1 LSIFIR
7 LFVQA
12 FWAAQPGSRGCSA
25 ADFTSHAVNLRRF
38 KFGDE
43 PALFRVFHS
52 AVHIVAARH
61 YTPEQVVAWAPD
73 DLDPELWGAR
83 MRSIA
88 PFVVEA
94 GDEIVGYADV
104 QVNGYIDHFF
114 VSGWHQRQGIG
125 AMLMQRIHAEAAAL
139 DIRQLT
145 SDVSRTAEPF
155 FSHYGFAVVERRFPE
170 RRGVVIPNTF
180 MQKALPPGAGGA

>member
-1 LSIFIR
+1 
-7 LFVQA
+7 
-12 FWAAQPGSRGCSA
+12 
-25 ADFTSHAVNLRRF
+25 VNVRRF

-52 AVHIVAARH
+52 AVRIVAARH
-61 YTPEQVVAWAPD
+61 YTQAQVVAWAPD
-73 DLDPELWGAR
+73 DLDPALWCAR

-94 GDEIVGYADV
+94 GNEIVGYADV
-104 QVNGYIDHFF
+104 QASGTIDHFF
-114 VSGWHQRQGIG
+114 VSAWHQRQGIG

-139 DIRQLT
+139 GICQLT

-155 FSHYGFAVVERRFPE
+155 FSRFGFAVVERRLPE
-170 RRGVVIPNTF
+170 RRGVVIPNAL
-180 MQKALPPGAGGA
+180 MQKALSRGAGEA